1 LKIPLLLVEY
11 LYKNR
16 KMALPG
22 LGIFTLDQSVV
33 LPEENDRT
41 LLSMPNAVQFQNA
54 NIAAADKELISFIV
68 ENTGKIKPLAI
79 SDLDSYLNLGTEM
92 LNIGKPFHLEGIGT
106 ITKNRS
112 GKFDFTPGEY
122 TVFKENT
129 PAPDHEKKKLYPTEK
144 KQLNTQPSIQ
154 NRNILKVTA
163 LIAALIIV
171 GLGGWMMYKK
181 NNNGVTGNNPDTS
194 SVVQN
199 KQSSANDSLAA
210 DSAAR
215 RDSIKNA
222 TKDSGHPSTVP
233 ERRDQPLSYKFV
245 ILTTYNKPHALRR
258 YKQLIGFDLKAH
270 LYQKDST
277 FFKVYFQF
285 PALAKDTIQ
294 IKDSLRKQYAH
305 EVTIEQ

>member
-1 LKIPLLLVEY
+1 MALKIPLLLVEY

-33 LPEENDRT
+33 LPDENDRT

-129 PAPDHEKKKLYPTEK
+129 PAPDHDKKKLYPSEK
-144 KQLNTQPSIQ
+144 KQLNTPPSIQ
-154 NRNILKVTA
+154 NRNILKVAA

-181 NNNGVTGNNPDTS
+181 NNPGVTGNNQDTS
-194 SVVQN
+194 SVVQA
-199 KQSSANDSLAA
+199 QQPSANDSLAA
-210 DSAAR
+210 VSTAR
-215 RDSIKNA
+215 RDSIKNS
-222 TKDSGHPSTVP
+222 TKDSGHLSTVN
-233 ERRDQPLSYKFV
+233 DQRLTYKFV

>member
-1 LKIPLLLVEY
+1 MALKIPLLLVEY

-22 LGIFTLDQSVV
+22 LGIFTLEQSVV

-41 LLSMPNAVQFQNA
+41 LLPMPNAVQFQNA

-122 TVFKENT
+122 TIFKENT
-129 PAPDHEKKKLYPTEK
+129 PAPDHEKKKLYPSEK
-144 KQLNTQPSIQ
+144 KQLNTPPSIQ
-154 NRNILKVTA
+154 NRNILKVAA

-181 NNNGVTGNNPDTS
+181 NNPGVTGNNQDTS
-194 SVVQN
+194 SVVQA
-199 KQSSANDSLAA
+199 QQPSANDSLAA
-210 DSAAR
+210 VSTAR
-215 RDSIKNA
+215 RDSIKNS
-222 TKDSGHPSTVP
+222 TKDSGHLTTVN
-233 ERRDQPLSYKFV
+233 DQRLTYKFV

>member
-22 LGIFTLDQSVV
+22 LGFFTLDKSVV
-33 LPEENDRT
+33 LPAENDRD

-54 NIAAADKELISFIV
+54 NIAAADKELITFIC

-106 ITKNRS
+106 ITKNKS
-112 GKFDFTPGEY
+112 GKFDFAPGAY
-122 TVFKENT
+122 TLIKEHT
-129 PAPDHEKKKLYPTEK
+129 DAHEHGKKKLYPSDK
-144 KQLNTQPSIQ
+144 KQLNLPASIQ
-154 NRNILKVTA
+154 SRNLTKLGVLIVA
-163 LIAALIIV
+163 LAIV
-171 GLGGWMMYKK
+171 GWGGWMMYKK
-181 NNNGVTGNNPDTS
+181 NKPAASEINPDTS
-194 SVVQN
+194 SVVQ
-199 KQSSANDSLAA
+199 QQQPAATDSLAGA
-210 DSAAR
+210 AAR
-215 RDSIKNA
+215 HDSSKNA
-222 TKDSGHPSTVP
+222 IKDSVHPSTVNG
-233 ERRDQPLSYKFV
+233 QLSTSYKFI

-270 LYQKDST
+270 LYQKDSA

-305 EVTIEQ
+305 DVTIEQ

>member
-1 LKIPLLLVEY
+1 LALKIPLLLVEY

-22 LGIFTLDQSVV
+22 LGIFTLDKSVV

-54 NIAAADKELISFIV
+54 NIAAADKELISFIC

-106 ITKNRS
+106 ITKNKT

-122 TVFKENT
+122 TVLKENT
-129 PAPDHEKKKLYPTEK
+129 PGPDHGKKKLYASEK
-144 KQLNTQPSIQ
+144 KQINTSPSIQ
-154 NRNILKVTA
+154 NRNMLKVVA
-163 LIAALIIV
+163 LLAALVIV

-181 NNNGVTGNNPDTS
+181 NYSGASGNNPDTN
-194 SVVQN
+194 SVAQTQQPTV
-199 KQSSANDSLAA
+199 NDSLIA

-215 RDSIKNA
+215 RDSAKN
-222 TKDSGHPSTVP
+222 SIHPSTVP
-233 ERRDQPLSYKFV
+233 AGRDQPSTYKFV
-245 ILTTYNKPHALRR
+245 ILSTYNKFHALKR
-258 YKQLIGFDLKAH
+258 YKQLVGFDLKAH

-305 EVTIEQ
+305 DVTIEQ

>member
-1 LKIPLLLVEY
+1 MKIPLLLVEY

-22 LGIFTLDQSVV
+22 LGIFTLDKSVV
-33 LPEENDRT
+33 LPEENDRA
-41 LLSMPNAVQFQNA
+41 LLSLPNAVQFQNA
-54 NIAAADKELISFIV
+54 NIAAADKELISFIC
-68 ENTGKIKPLAI
+68 ENTGKIRPLAI

-106 ITKNRS
+106 ITKNKV

-122 TVFKENT
+122 TLIKET
-129 PAPDHEKKKLYPTEK
+129 SGAPDHGRKKNHPSEK
-144 KQLNTQPSIQ
+144 KQLSIPTPAQ
-154 NRNILKVTA
+154 NRNMLKIA
-163 LIAALIIV
+163 AFIAALTIV
-171 GLGGWMMYKK
+171 GWGGWIVYKK
-181 NNNGVTGNNPDTS
+181 NNAGTSGHNVDTS
-194 SVVQN
+194 STLQT
-199 KQSSANDSLAA
+199 QQPAGDS
-210 DSAAR
+210 SAAR
-215 RDSIKNA
+215 TAHIDSAKNA
-222 TKDSGHPSTVP
+222 LKDSLHPIAISG
-233 ERRDQPLSYKFV
+233 QPSVYKFV
-245 ILTTYNKPHALRR
+245 ILATYNKPHALKR
-258 YKQLIGFDLKAH
+258 YKQLVGFDLKAH

>member
-1 LKIPLLLVEY
+1 LALKIPLLLVEY

-33 LPEENDRT
+33 LPDENDRT

-129 PAPDHEKKKLYPTEK
+129 PAPDHDKKKLYPSEK
-144 KQLNTQPSIQ
+144 KQLNTPPSIQ
-154 NRNILKVTA
+154 NRNILKVAA

-181 NNNGVTGNNPDTS
+181 NNPGVTGNNQDTS
-194 SVVQN
+194 SVVQA
-199 KQSSANDSLAA
+199 QQPSANDSLAA
-210 DSAAR
+210 VSTAR
-215 RDSIKNA
+215 RDSIKNS
-222 TKDSGHPSTVP
+222 TKDSGHLSTVN
-233 ERRDQPLSYKFV
+233 DQRLTYKFV

>member
-1 LKIPLLLVEY
+1 MALKIPLLLVEY

-22 LGIFTLDQSVV
+22 LGIFTLDKSVV
-33 LPEENDRT
+33 LPEENDRN

-54 NIAAADKELISFIV
+54 NIAAADKELISFIC

-106 ITKNRS
+106 ITKNKS

-122 TVFKENT
+122 TVIKENT
-129 PAPDHEKKKLYPTEK
+129 SAPEHGRKKLYAADK
-144 KQLNTQPSIQ
+144 KQINTSTTVQ
-154 NRNILKVTA
+154 NRNVLKVVA
-163 LIAALIIV
+163 LLAALVIV

-181 NNNGVTGNNPDTS
+181 NNPGVGGNNPDTT
-194 SVVQN
+194 SVAKAQ
-199 KQSSANDSLAA
+199 QPSANDSLTT

-215 RDSIKNA
+215 RDSIKNS
-222 TKDSGHPSTVP
+222 TKDSGQRLTVNGQPST
-233 ERRDQPLSYKFV
+233 YKFI
-245 ILTTYNKPHALRR
+245 ILSTYNKSHALKR
-258 YKQLIGFDLKAH
+258 YKQLVGFDLKAH

-305 EVTIEQ
+305 DVTIEQ

>member
-1 LKIPLLLVEY
+1 MKIPLLLVEY

-181 NNNGVTGNNPDTS
+181 NNPGVTGNNPDTS
-194 SVVQN
+194 SVVQTQ
-199 KQSSANDSLAA
+199 QSSAKDSLAA
-210 DSAAR
+210 DSSAR
-215 RDSIKNA
+215 HDSSKNSGKDSI
-222 TKDSGHPSTVP
+222 HPSTVNS
-233 ERRDQPLSYKFV
+233 QPSTYKFV

>member
-1 LKIPLLLVEY
+1 
-11 LYKNR
+11 
-16 KMALPG
+16 MALPG
-22 LGIFTLDQSVV
+22 LGIFTLDKSVV
-33 LPEENDRT
+33 LPEESDRV

-54 NIAAADKELISFIV
+54 NIAAADKELITFIC
-68 ENTGKIKPLAI
+68 ENTGKIRPLAI

-106 ITKNRS
+106 ITKNKA

-122 TVFKENT
+122 TLIKENT
-129 PAPDHEKKKLYPTEK
+129 GAQDHGKKKLYPSEK
-144 KQLNTQPSIQ
+144 KQLNLPTSIQ
-154 NRNILKVTA
+154 NRNLMKLIA
-163 LIAALIIV
+163 FIAALAIV
-171 GLGGWMMYKK
+171 GWGGWMMYKK
-181 NNNGVTGNNPDTS
+181 NNSATSGNNPDAS
-194 SVVQN
+194 SVVQQQLPS
-199 KQSSANDSLAA
+199 KTDSLADTTA
-210 DSAAR
+210 K
-215 RDSIKNA
+215 RDSSKNSLR
-222 TKDSGHPSTVP
+222 DSVHPSAVNGL
-233 ERRDQPLSYKFV
+233 LSTNYKFI
-245 ILTTYNKPHALRR
+245 ILSTYNKPHALRR

>member
-1 LKIPLLLVEY
+1 MKIPLLLVEY

-22 LGIFTLDQSVV
+22 LGIFTLDKSVV
-33 LPEENDRT
+33 LPEENDRD

-68 ENTGKIKPLAI
+68 ENTGKIRPLAI
-79 SDLDSYLNLGTEM
+79 SDLDSYLTLGAEM

-106 ITKNRS
+106 ITKNKS

-122 TVFKENT
+122 TLIKENT
-129 PAPDHEKKKLYPTEK
+129 AGQDQPKKKLYKAEK
-144 KQLNTQPSIQ
+144 KQQGTQPAMQ
-154 NRNILKVTA
+154 NRSMMKIVIV
-163 LIAALIIV
+163 IAALVVV
-171 GLGGWMMYKK
+171 GMGGWLMYKK
-181 NNNGVTGNNPDTS
+181 NKPAGSETNSDTS
-194 SVVQN
+194 SALQ
-199 KQSSANDSLAA
+199 QQTSTAPDSLAIETA
-210 DSAAR
+210 KKDSA
-215 RDSIKNA
+215 KNA
-222 TKDSGHPSTVP
+222 LKDSLHSATANEQGPVN
-233 ERRDQPLSYKFV
+233 YKFI
-245 ILTTYNKPHALRR
+245 ILATDNKLHALKR

-305 EVTIEQ
+305 SVSIEQ

>member
-1 LKIPLLLVEY
+1 MKIPLLLVEY

-22 LGIFTLDQSVV
+22 LGIFTLDKSVE
-33 LPEENDRT
+33 LPAENDRD

-106 ITKNRS
+106 ITKNKT
-112 GKFDFTPGEY
+112 GKFDFKPGEY
-122 TVFKENT
+122 TLIKENSSH
-129 PAPDHEKKKLYPTEK
+129 PDQGKKKLYQADK
-144 KQLNTQPSIQ
+144 KNPGTTSSAQ
-154 NRNILKVTA
+154 NRSMVKFVILV
-163 LIAALIIV
+163 AALVVV
-171 GLGGWMMYKK
+171 GIGGWLVYKK
-181 NNNGVTGNNPDTS
+181 NKPTTPVTNSDSS
-194 SVVQN
+194 SVVQ
-199 KQSSANDSLAA
+199 QQIPPVSDSLATA
-210 DSAAR
+210 TAKNDSV
-215 RDSIKNA
+215 KNA
-222 TKDSGHPSTVP
+222 RKDSVHPSTINGQVATN
-233 ERRDQPLSYKFV
+233 YKFI
-245 ILTTYNKPHALRR
+245 ILSTENKPHALRR

-305 EVTIEQ
+305 DVTIEQ